1 MKKIEAIIKPFKLD
15 DVKEALTGIGVIGM
29 TVSEVRGFGRQ
40 KGHTELYRGGE
51 YTVDFLPKIK
61 VEVVVPDHFVEKV
74 ADVVAAAAKTGNIG
88 DGKIFVTPVETAIR
102 IRTGERDQSALYAPP
117 RKETL
122 VKRLSLAALTFLVLG
137 ATASVAVAQQPTA
150 PPTAPAPGAP
160 TIGTP
165 VPAAAA
171 PAPASKIDKGDTAW
185 MLTSSALVLLMTAPG
200 LALFYGGMVRQKNA
214 LATLMQS
221 FIIMA
226 IISIQWVL
234 WGYSLA
240 FGPDR
245 GGIIGGLEWVG
256 LRGVGQEPFDAYS
269 KTIPHQAFMLFQM
282 MFAIITPALITGA
295 FAERKKFSAFLLFTV
310 LWATVVYDPLA
321 HWVWGDG
328 GWLKKFGALD
338 FAGGTVVHISSGVSA
353 LVCAIVLGKRR
364 GYGHQPMQPHN
375 LPMTVM
381 GAGLLWFG
389 WFGFNAGSAL
399 EANGLA
405 VSAFLATNTGA
416 AAAAL
421 GWMFTEWMTR
431 GKPTV
436 LGAASGAVA
445 GLVAITPA
453 SGYVGPVSSIIIGA
467 IAGGLCYA
475 ACNFKSKLGYDDS
488 LDVVGVHGVGGTW
501 GAIATGLFA
510 SKAVNEAG
518 GDGLFFGNPGQLW
531 TQIVAIAATFALAI
545 VATYVI
551 LKVVDALVGLRV
563 SDEDEMAGLDL
574 SQHSETAYSMGG
586 GQYGEFSSTTGAF
599 AETMRAA
606 EAKPRT
612 AH

>member
-1 MKKIEAIIKPFKLD
+1 MKR
-15 DVKEALTGIGVIGM
+15 LTLILATLLVLVTLG
-29 TVSEVRGFGRQ
+29 
-40 KGHTELYRGGE
+40 
-51 YTVDFLPKIK
+51 
-61 VEVVVPDHFVEKV
+61 
-74 ADVVAAAAKTGNIG
+74 VVAAQ
-88 DGKIFVTPVETAIR
+88 TP
-102 IRTGERDQSALYAPP
+102 
-117 RKETL
+117 
-122 VKRLSLAALTFLVLG
+122 
-137 ATASVAVAQQPTA
+137 
-150 PPTAPAPGAP
+150 
-160 TIGTP
+160 
-165 VPAAAA
+165 AAA
-171 PAPASKIDKGDTAW
+171 PATDKPTEAAAPAAAPALQIDKGDTAW
-185 MLTSSALVLLMTAPG
+185 LLTSSALVLMMTAPG

-226 IISIQWVL
+226 VISIQWVL

-240 FGPDR
+240 FGPDH
-245 GGIIGGLEWVG
+245 GGLIGGLDWIG
-256 LRGVGQEPFDAYS
+256 LRGVGQEPFETYS
-269 KTIPHQAFMLFQM
+269 KTVPHQAFMLFQM

-310 LWATVVYDPLA
+310 LWATFIYDPLA

-328 GWLKKFGALD
+328 GWLKTLGALD

-375 LPMTVM
+375 LPLTVI
-381 GAGLLWFG
+381 GAALLWVG

-399 EANGLA
+399 EASGLA
-405 VSAFLATNTGA
+405 ATAFLTTNTAA

-421 GWMFTEWMTR
+421 GWMFTEWMAR

-453 SGYVGPVSSIIIGA
+453 AGFVGPVSAIVIGA
-467 IAGGLCYA
+467 LGGALCYT
-475 ACNFKSKLGYDDS
+475 ACNLKSKLGYDDS

-501 GAIATGLFA
+501 GALATGLFA
-510 SKAVNEAG
+510 TTSVNAAG

-531 TQIVAIAATFALAI
+531 TQVVAVAATFALAI
-545 VATYVI
+545 VGTWVI

-563 SDEDEMAGLDL
+563 SEDDEVVGLDL
-574 SQHSETAYSMGG
+574 SQHSETAYVLGG
-586 GQYGEFSSTTGAF
+586 GSYSEFASGTGAF
-599 AETMRAA
+599 GEAVRAS
-606 EAKPRT
+606 EAKARP